1 MTGARKIHGENDKK
15 YEAQKNLCALILL
28 INNSAQSAEN
38 FRSPNCKPISAHVK
52 GVTDN

>member
-1 MTGARKIHGENDKK
+1 MTGARKIHGENDNI
-15 YEAQKNLCALILL
+15 YEAQKNHSALILL

-38 FRSPNCKPISAHVK
+38 FRSTNCKPISAHVR